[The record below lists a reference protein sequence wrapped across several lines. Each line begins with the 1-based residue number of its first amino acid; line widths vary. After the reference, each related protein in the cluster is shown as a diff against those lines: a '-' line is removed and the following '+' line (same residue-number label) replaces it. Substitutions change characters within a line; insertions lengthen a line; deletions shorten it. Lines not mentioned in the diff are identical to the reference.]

1 MPERAQVFIGDLL
14 RSLNA
19 LGISSV
25 PTAREVMRMLSL
37 EDWNEIVAT
46 KPAVP
51 GTDATARSGPS
62 APAPDAAAL
71 AFQAALSAANTD
83 LVQHTLLG
91 AGESVHITRL
101 PKSDPP
107 PLPVWL
113 TAVAPL
119 PRPVKASTL
128 PPEPLL
134 DPRQE
139 RALHGGLAASL
150 LPEGGI
156 DIERLAVVMASGHWP
171 RELPRRLQWSTRHGL
186 QVLVDEGPGMAPF
199 RQDVERTLARLA
211 ALMPD
216 DRVARLSFV
225 GCPTRGCRL
234 QGRRGLR
241 PWRPPAA
248 GSGVLVLSDLGIAQ
262 AEPFSARGTD
272 AEWLRFAAQ
281 ARVAGVQLRAL
292 VPYPSSRWPA
302 VLANPL
308 HPVVWDRRTTVDK
321 VRKAVAA
328 SARQCIA

>member
-1 MPERAQVFIGDLL
+1 MTERAQVYIGDLL
-14 RSLNA
+14 RSLDA

-37 EDWNEIVAT
+37 EDWHEILAT
-46 KPAVP
+46 QPSPPGSDTTAQADRPAQ
-51 GTDATARSGPS
+51 AT
-62 APAPDAAAL
+62 DAAAL
-71 AFQAALSAANTD
+71 PFSAAPSAAEAD
-83 LVQHTLLG
+83 RVQHTLLD
-91 AGESVHITRL
+91 AGESVHITSL
-101 PKSDPP
+101 PKGDPA
-107 PLPVWL
+107 PLPAWL
-113 TAVAPL
+113 AAVAPL

-128 PPEPLL
+128 APESLL

-150 LPEGGI
+150 LPDGDI
-156 DIERLAVVMASGHWP
+156 DVDRLAEVMASGHWP

-211 ALMPD
+211 ALLPD
-216 DRVARLSFV
+216 DRVSRLSFV

-241 PWRPPAA
+241 PWRPPEA

-262 AEPFSARGTD
+262 AEPLSARGTD
-272 AEWLRFAAQ
+272 DEWLRFAAQ
-281 ARVAGVQLRAL
+281 ARAAGVQLRAL
-292 VPYPSSRWPA
+292 VPYPSARWPA
-302 VLANPL
+302 ALASAL
-308 HPVVWDRRTTVDK
+308 HPVVWDRRTSVDK

-328 SARQCIA
+328 AARQCSP